1 MKKIILIVIVLLN
14 LSLSANARDCI
25 TLSDDIDTSI
35 IYGDTQCVI
44 VPNINA
50 ATKLNYIA
58 INSSLY
64 HPEVLRRIS
73 REASINLVP
82 SPDVAVVRSYISGS
96 SRRDFILNIGK
107 APKKFE
113 TTTNER
119 VPHSVSFVLRY
130 QPNGEPFLVIIT
142 DSMNKVS
149 SSSFSSTSYTSQSF
163 LQFSVSAY
171 TNSTSAA
178 QCDESNRSPI
188 DMPKTA
194 NLNNNIFISKKLKE
208 IADSVWGAD
217 MAKYSFFYHQVR
229 NGSRWD
235 YKQLDPKYA
244 DFGNYNYGATG
255 AALGIPSDVLLR
267 AAGWA
272 QVRAGTTDESWG
284 HYLGDAPYGDDPADQ
299 AWIQK
304 GINYYNDILSGKS
317 ITELDAIALARSDSC
332 RGRNKENRTRGAERD
347 SVVDNATPGIFIHNL
362 PIEPTYVW
370 RCFTVSCGGRVEI
383 TDLDGR

>member
-1 MKKIILIVIVLLN
+1 M
-14 LSLSANARDCI
+14 
-25 TLSDDIDTSI
+25 
-35 IYGDTQCVI
+35 
-44 VPNINA
+44 
-50 ATKLNYIA
+50 
-58 INSSLY
+58 
-64 HPEVLRRIS
+64 
-73 REASINLVP
+73 
-82 SPDVAVVRSYISGS
+82 
-96 SRRDFILNIGK
+96 
-107 APKKFE
+107 
-113 TTTNER
+113 
-119 VPHSVSFVLRY
+119 PHSVSFVLRY
-130 QPNGEPFLVIIT
+130 QPNGEPFLVIVA
-142 DSMNKVS
+142 DSMNKEI

-163 LQFSVSAY
+163 LQFSVSAD
-171 TNSTSAA
+171 TNLTSAA

-188 DMPKTA
+188 DMPKAA

-229 NGSRWD
+229 NGSLWD

-272 QVRAGTTDESWG
+272 QVRAGTSDETWG
-284 HYLGDAPYGDDPADQ
+284 HYLWDAPYGDHPADQ

-317 ITELDAIALARSDSC
+317 ITELGAIALAKSDSC
-332 RGRNKENRTRGAERD
+332 RGRNDENRTRGAERD

-370 RCFTVSCGGRVEI
+370 RCFTMSCGGRVEI